1 MFADDTTIFYI
12 GKDKEQINDTLNS
25 ILKDLY
31 AWCSSNKM
39 IIHIGKTEGMI
50 ISSSP
55 FVGPLRPLYF
65 GNLVTFFTTKST
77 ALGIMIDNKLS

>member
-12 GKDKEQINDTLNS
+12 EKDMEQIIDTLNS

-39 IIHIGKTEGMI
+39 TVHTGKTEGMI

-55 FVGPLRPLYF
+55 FVGPLRPLSPSQPSQLY
-65 GNLVTFFTTKST
+65 
-77 ALGIMIDNKLS
+77 